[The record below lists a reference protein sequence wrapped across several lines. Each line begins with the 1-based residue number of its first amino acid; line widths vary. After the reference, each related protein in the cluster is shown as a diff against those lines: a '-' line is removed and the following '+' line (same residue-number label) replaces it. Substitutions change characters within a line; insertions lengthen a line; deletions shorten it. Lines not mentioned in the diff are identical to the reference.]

1 MKWNDVKLYQ
11 FNKLQEL
18 LRIENDEERLVEICS
33 LFFEKDILEL
43 PLTEFKQ
50 KVKELDFL
58 KEDIPSNIPPKKI
71 TVNGKKYYFD
81 CLLGNITTAQY
92 VDFINYSKTNDI
104 VKIISVF
111 LIPQG
116 HKYNDGSYDIADV
129 INDIY
134 ELPITV
140 VNDAAFFFAKQFSKF
155 MEIFQSYSI
164 KNLKKAKLNKKV
176 EKQLIKAMKS
186 SVDLALYPLSSNFA
200 K

>member
-18 LRIENDEERLVEICS
+18 LKIENEEEKLVSICS
-33 LFFEKDILEL
+33 LLMGEDILEL
-43 PLTEFKQ
+43 PVSEFNK
-50 KVKELDFL
+50 KIKELDFL
-58 KEDIPSNIPPKKI
+58 KEEIPSNVPPKKI

-81 CLLGNITTAQY
+81 CLLGNVTTAQY
-92 VDFINYSKTNDI
+92 VDFINYSKTSDI
-104 VKIISVF
+104 VKMLSVF
-111 LIPQG
+111 MIPEG
-116 HKYNDGSYDIADV
+116 HKYNDGGYEISYV

-164 KNLKKAKLNKKV
+164 KNLKKLKLNKEV

-186 SVDLALYPLSSNFA
+186 SVDLALFPLSSNFA